1 MVSERPLLI
10 VALALAV
17 VLVTAASVSA
27 EVEWKVIQ
35 TLKSE
40 APLLDVTASPSG
52 KYLYMLTE
60 KGELQIYGNGKLT
73 DTITV
78 GPEVSGIRTGP
89 DDNLL
94 FLLNAAQ
101 QSVDVLQLDFVAQID
116 TKGAALKGDPD
127 APVTLV
133 VFSDFQ

>member
-1 MVSERPLLI
+1 MI
-10 VALALAV
+10 AALAMAV
-17 VLVTAASVSA
+17 VLVAPFNVPA

-52 KYLYMLTE
+52 KYLYMLTGN
-60 KGELQIYGNGKLT
+60 GELQIYGNGQLT
-73 DTITV
+73 DTIAV
-78 GPEVSGIRTGP
+78 GPEVSAIRTGP

-101 QSVDVLQLDFVAQID
+101 QSVDVLQLDFIAQID
-116 TKGAALKGDPD
+116 TEGAALKGDPD